1 MVSLNFEKLASVF
14 FFLSSDAGLYPC
26 KGEKMYLDISLQ
38 DDIFSRAQFEVVVLV
53 M

>member
-1 MVSLNFEKLASVF
+1 MVSLNFKRLAWRLV
-14 FFLSSDAGLYPC
+14 FLSSDAGLYPC